1 MTFDNLSIRQ
11 LKYVLTLSVEKN
23 FTRAA
28 EKLFITQPSLSQAI
42 KNIEDE
48 NGVTLFTRGKRCI
61 SLTREG
67 ELFVKYAENILRSIT
82 DLNTSL
88 NHLRQTQ
95 QDALTVGAGFTLGN
109 VYLSRMIGEYRK
121 RFPKT
126 ALSLVEADSN
136 ALEREAREGSID
148 ISFVLLPVSDPN
160 LKSITISSGDLV
172 IGMSMSNSLVSLS
185 LPAEDDGLRWFD
197 IENARDASFV
207 RFLKGG
213 RIESLMTTV
222 LRECRFS
229 PKDSIRVRNV
239 SSAIDIIAQS
249 DDIVIL
255 PDIYTKSNRQSAKCC
270 FFRIKDIM
278 PKWSLA
284 AVSATEYSGMSAAA
298 KHFID
303 LLTAHGSGD
312 F

>member
-1 MTFDNLSIRQ
+1 MKFENLSIRQ
-11 LKYVLTLSVEKN
+11 LEYVITLSSEKN

-48 NGVTLFTRGKRCI
+48 NGVTLFTRGKRCV

-67 ELFVKYAENILRSIT
+67 ELFVKCAENILGSIT
-82 DLNTSL
+82 DLNTRL

-95 QDALTVGAGFTLGN
+95 QDVLTVGAGFTLGN
-109 VYLSRMIGEYRK
+109 VYLSRVIGEYRK
-121 RFPKT
+121 RFPMT

-136 ALEREAREGSID
+136 ALEREAREGAID
-148 ISFVLLPVSDPN
+148 ISFVLLPIGDPN
-160 LKSITISSGDLV
+160 LKSITVSSGDLV
-172 IGMSMSNSLVSLS
+172 IGMSMANPLASLS
-185 LPAEDDGLRWFD
+185 LPAEDGGLRWFD
-197 IENARDASFV
+197 IENAKDASFV

-213 RIESLMTTV
+213 RIESLMGTV

-229 PKDSIRVRNV
+229 PRDSIRVRNV

-284 AVSATEYSGMSAAA
+284 AVSAADYEDMPAAA

-303 LLTAHGSGD
+303 LLTSPGSGD
-312 F
+312 P